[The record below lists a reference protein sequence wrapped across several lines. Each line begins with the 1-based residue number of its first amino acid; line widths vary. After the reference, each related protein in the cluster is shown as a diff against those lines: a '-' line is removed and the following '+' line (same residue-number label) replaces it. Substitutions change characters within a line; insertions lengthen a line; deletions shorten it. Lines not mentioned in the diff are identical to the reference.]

1 MSVDSPSAAVLKRPV
16 SESGETGVGSQA
28 GTSLGDRLRHRP
40 IVVAVTGEDDGA
52 APVRVASVLEQRFG
66 SAVSAVQV
74 LDVSDIPAP
83 LHSAFTFARELIGD
97 APYAEDARARRQ
109 QFSDWLGK
117 PNEWPVHIA
126 VGSVPYEI
134 LGYAERQDAALIVMG
149 LRHHGVVDRVLRDET
164 TVTVARRAHGAV
176 LAVVPSLQG
185 LPRRAIVGIDF
196 GPASIRAA
204 RAALDVLVRPARTNT
219 LVLRL
224 VYVDRSGVDG
234 AHEDTAGAALIKRL
248 GVEAAFEQLVREL
261 GAPPGVRVEFVTRH
275 GSVAEELL
283 GCADESRA
291 DLIAIGSLRLRQ
303 APVRP
308 RPARSAHPP
317 SPRGSRRACSCLPN
331 RPHRRPARPC
341 P

>member
-204 RAALDVLVRPARTNT
+204 RAALDVLVRPAPTNT

-283 GCADESRA
+283 ACADVSRA
-291 DLIAIGSLRLRQ
+291 DLIAIGSLRHERLERWILGSVTTEI
-303 APVRP
+303 VRDGRCSVLVIPPP
-308 RPARSAHPP
+308 RVAAKQ
-317 SPRGSRRACSCLPN
+317 SR
-331 RPHRRPARPC
+331 
-341 P
+341 